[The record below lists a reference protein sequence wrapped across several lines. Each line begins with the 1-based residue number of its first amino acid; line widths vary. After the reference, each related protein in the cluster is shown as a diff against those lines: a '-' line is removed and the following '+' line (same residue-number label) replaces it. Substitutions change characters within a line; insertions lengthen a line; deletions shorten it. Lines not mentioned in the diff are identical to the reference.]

1 MRVVSIGDT
10 QYEIKYG
17 QHAICA
23 LEDEV
28 DDSIINLVQRLEKGN
43 KLKFSDLRA
52 IVWAGMLAQR
62 RSITPEAVGAL
73 CDEAGVSV
81 RAVAMECVNELVD
94 SFRRYILLD
103 DGKGDAEKNE

>member
-1 MRVVSIGDT
+1 MRIINIGGEP
-10 QYEIKYG
+10 YEIQYG
-17 QHAICA
+17 QNAICA

-28 DDSIINLVQRLEKGN
+28 DDSIVNLIQKLEKGT

-52 IVWAGMLAQR
+52 IVWAGMLGKR
-62 RSITPEAVGAL
+62 RGITPEAVGSL

-81 RAVAMECVNELVD
+81 RAIAMECMSELVD

-103 DGKGDAEKNE
+103 NGKGDAEKNE

>member
-1 MRVVSIGDT
+1 MRIINIGGEP
-10 QYEIKYG
+10 YEIQYG
-17 QHAICA
+17 QNAICA

-28 DDSIINLVQRLEKGN
+28 DDSIINLIQRLEKGT

-52 IVWAGMLAQR
+52 IVWAGMLGKR
-62 RSITPEAVGAL
+62 RSIPPEAVGAL
-73 CDEAGVSV
+73 CDDAGVSV
-81 RAVAMECVNELVD
+81 RAIAMECVSELVD

>member
-1 MRVVSIGDT
+1 MRIVDIGGT

-17 QHAICA
+17 QNAICA

-28 DDSIINLVQRLEKGN
+28 DDSVVSFVQKLEKGN

-81 RAVAMECVNELVD
+81 RAVAMECLPELVE

-103 DGKGDAEKNE
+103 DGKEADVKNA

>member
-1 MRVVSIGDT
+1 MRIVDIGGT

-17 QHAICA
+17 QNAICA

-28 DDSIINLVQRLEKGN
+28 DDSVINFVQKLEKGN

-73 CDEAGVSV
+73 CDESGVSV
-81 RAVAMECVNELVD
+81 RAVAMECLPELVE

-103 DGKGDAEKNE
+103 DGKEADGKNA